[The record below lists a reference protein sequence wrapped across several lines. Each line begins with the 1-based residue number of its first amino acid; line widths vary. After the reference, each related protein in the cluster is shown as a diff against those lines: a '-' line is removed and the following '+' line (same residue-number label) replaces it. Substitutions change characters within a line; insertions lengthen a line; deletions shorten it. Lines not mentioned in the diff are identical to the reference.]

1 MSEALTF
8 VAGVLLGWVM
18 CTALRGQTRQ
28 RSADAMGALTES
40 LASLGAAI
48 HITASVIERAESRIS
63 ALDARLSAEIAE
75 QNRMRHD
82 TLGRLHTL
90 LASVVVSQSASA
102 QPQETGAPQ

>member
-18 CTALRGQTRQ
+18 CTARRGQTRQ

-82 TLGRLHTL
+82 SLGRLHTL
-90 LASVVVSQSASA
+90 LASVVVATP
-102 QPQETGAPQ
+102 PQDESRVSGAPQ